1 MMENETVI
9 VENFDAQED
18 DKESMVVVETETEY
32 SSTNDVPAAFTADI
46 SQEHGY
52 LVAQI
57 LETQRELANT
67 TTVDLVPSKIDSV
80 REDLKNSYVI
90 KKYVDTDY
98 SVFIEFF
105 FLRNWKEI
113 RKSTER
119 LSRRKSISCG
129 QRYKLWHELRTRWA
143 SCSTVGRWFRRLYPV
158 IDEFILYPYIFP
170 IAHFNFL
177 KELVHIFIFVI
188 DV

>member
-129 QRYKLWHELRTRWA
+129 QRYKL
-143 SCSTVGRWFRRLYPV
+143 
-158 IDEFILYPYIFP
+158 
-170 IAHFNFL
+170 
-177 KELVHIFIFVI
+177 
-188 DV
+188 